1 MLERFSFLLQLLTEV
16 NGAIDNLIFLALV
29 PHNWRRYKMNG
40 NIRVG
45 NLFGIP
51 FYINPSWFFV
61 LGLITLTY
69 GGDLSQFPQLTGI
82 MPWLLGFLAAILL
95 FASVVAHELGHSF
108 VAIAQGIEVKS
119 ITLFL
124 FGGLA
129 TLGRESKTPLEAFL
143 VAIAGPLVSLLLFGI
158 FLIIVSN
165 ISLNAPMA
173 AILSLLAYINLA
185 LGLFN
190 LIPGLPLDGG
200 NILKA
205 IVWQVTGNPNKGVL
219 FASRFGQFFGWLAI
233 VIGALSIL
241 GISQFGSFW
250 TLLIGVFLLQ
260 NAGFSAQSAKV
271 QDFLS
276 RYTAKDVISPNS
288 PVVPINLTLRDFA
301 NNYVIGKQ
309 QWSKFLVTDSEGKLL
324 GVVNVEDMKTIPT
337 SQWTEVNI
345 GQLLQTSES
354 LKLVLSHTSL
364 LDVVKILEG
373 ENLSQVTVVEENGTV
388 LGLIEK
394 ASILTFLAQETQSQ
408 PA

>member
-1 MLERFSFLLQLLTEV
+1 MPGRFSFLLQLLTEV
-16 NGAIDNLIFLALV
+16 NGAIDDLIFLALV

-158 FLIIVSN
+158 FLIIRLN

-250 TLLIGVFLLQ
+250 TLLIGIFLLQ

-288 PVVPINLTLRDFA
+288 PVVPINLTLREFA

-324 GVVNVEDMKTIPT
+324 GVINVEDLKTIPT
-337 SQWTEVNI
+337 SQWTEANI
-345 GQLLQTSES
+345 GRLLQTSES
-354 LKLVLSHTSL
+354 LKLVLSNTSL
-364 LDVVKILEG
+364 LDVVKIFEG

-394 ASILTFLAQETQSQ
+394 ASILTFLSQKTQSQ

>member
-1 MLERFSFLLQLLTEV
+1 MLQLLTEV

-69 GGDLSQFPQLTGI
+69 GGELSQFPQLTGI

-158 FLIIVSN
+158 FLIIGLN

-241 GISQFGSFW
+241 GITQFGSFW
-250 TLLIGVFLLQ
+250 TLLIGIFLLQ

-324 GVVNVEDMKTIPT
+324 GVVNVEDLKTIPT

-345 GQLLQTSES
+345 GRLLQTSES

-394 ASILTFLAQETQSQ
+394 ASILTFLSQETQSQ
-408 PA
+408 AA

>member
-1 MLERFSFLLQLLTEV
+1 MLGRFSVLLQLLTEV
-16 NGAIDNLIFLALV
+16 KGVIDNLIFLALV

-51 FYINPSWFFV
+51 FYINPSWFLV

-69 GGDLSQFPQLTGI
+69 GGDLSRFPQLTGV
-82 MPWLLGFLAAILL
+82 MPWLWGFFAAILL

-158 FLIIVSN
+158 FLIVGLN

-233 VIGALSIL
+233 VVGALSIL
-241 GISQFGSFW
+241 GISQFGSAW
-250 TLLIGVFLLQ
+250 TLLIGFFLLQ

-276 RYTAKDVISPNS
+276 RYTARDVISPNS
-288 PVVPINLTLRDFA
+288 PIVPINLTLREFA

-324 GVVNVEDMKTIPT
+324 GVINVEYLKTIPT

-345 GQLLQTSES
+345 GQLLQTGES
-354 LKLVLSHTSL
+354 LKLVLSNTSL

-373 ENLSQVTVVEENGTV
+373 ENLAQVTVVEENGTV

-394 ASILTFLAQETQSQ
+394 AYILTFLAQGSQ
-408 PA
+408 IQAA

>member
-1 MLERFSFLLQLLTEV
+1 MLQLLTEV

-69 GGDLSQFPQLTGI
+69 GGELSQFPQLTGI

-158 FLIIVSN
+158 FLIVGLN
-165 ISLNAPMA
+165 ISLNAPLA

-241 GISQFGSFW
+241 GITQFGSFW
-250 TLLIGVFLLQ
+250 TLLIGIFLLQ

-276 RYTAKDVISPNS
+276 RYSAKDVISPNS

-324 GVVNVEDMKTIPT
+324 GVINVEDLKTIPT

-345 GQLLQTSES
+345 GRLLQTSES

-408 PA
+408 TA

>member
-1 MLERFSFLLQLLTEV
+1 MPGRFSFLLQLLTEV
-16 NGAIDNLIFLALV
+16 NGAIDNLIFLTLV

-69 GGDLSQFPQLTGI
+69 GGELSQFRELTGI

-158 FLIIVSN
+158 FLIIGLN
-165 ISLNAPMA
+165 ISLNAPLA

-241 GISQFGSFW
+241 GITQFGSFW
-250 TLLIGVFLLQ
+250 TLLIGIFLLQ

-276 RYTAKDVISPNS
+276 RYSAKDVISPNS
-288 PVVPINLTLRDFA
+288 PVVPINLTLREFA

-324 GVVNVEDMKTIPT
+324 GVINVEELKTIPT

-345 GQLLQTSES
+345 GRLLQTSES

>member
-1 MLERFSFLLQLLTEV
+1 
-16 NGAIDNLIFLALV
+16 
-29 PHNWRRYKMNG
+29 MNG

-69 GGDLSQFPQLTGI
+69 GSDLARFPQLNGGL
-82 MPWLLGFLAAILL
+82 PWLLGFIAALLL

-108 VAIAQGIEVKS
+108 VALAQGIEVKS

-143 VAIAGPLVSLLLFGI
+143 VAVAGPLVSFLLFGV
-158 FLIIVSN
+158 FLVIGLN
-165 ISLNAPMA
+165 LSLSAPIA
-173 AILSLLAYINLA
+173 AILSLLAYINLV

-205 IVWQVTGNPNKGVL
+205 IVWQITGNPNKGIL

-233 VIGALSIL
+233 IVGALSIA
-241 GISQFGSFW
+241 GVSSIGSPW
-250 TLLIGVFLLQ
+250 TLLIGFFLLQ
-260 NAGFSAQSAKV
+260 NAGLSAQSAKV

-276 RYTAKDVISPNS
+276 QYTARDVLSIDSPI
-288 PVVPINLTLRDFA
+288 VPASLSLREFV
-301 NNYVIGKQ
+301 NNYVIGKPPR
-309 QWSKFLVTDSEGKLL
+309 STFLVTDPDGKLFGTIAADDL
-324 GVVNVEDMKTIPT
+324 KTIPT
-337 SQWTEVNI
+337 SRWPEVKV
-345 GQLLQTSES
+345 GELLRTGES
-354 LKLVLSHTSL
+354 LRRILPDRPL

-373 ENLSQVTVVEENGTV
+373 ENLAEAIVVEESGVVVGSIERNSIRNFLEREMANKTV
-388 LGLIEK
+388 
-394 ASILTFLAQETQSQ
+394 
-408 PA
+408 

>member
-1 MLERFSFLLQLLTEV
+1 MPGRFSFLLQLLTEV
-16 NGAIDNLIFLALV
+16 NGAIDKLIFLALV

-69 GGDLSQFPQLTGI
+69 GGELSQFPQLTGI

-158 FLIIVSN
+158 FLIIGLN
-165 ISLNAPMA
+165 ISLNAPLA

-250 TLLIGVFLLQ
+250 TLLIGIFLLQ

-276 RYTAKDVISPNS
+276 RYSAKDVISPNS

-324 GVVNVEDMKTIPT
+324 GVVNVEDLKTIPT

-345 GQLLQTSES
+345 GRLLQTSES

-408 PA
+408 TA

>member
-1 MLERFSFLLQLLTEV
+1 MPGRFSVLLQLLTEV

-158 FLIIVSN
+158 FLIVGLN

-241 GISQFGSFW
+241 GITQFGSFW
-250 TLLIGVFLLQ
+250 TLLIGIFLLQ

-276 RYTAKDVISPNS
+276 RYSAKDVISPNS

-309 QWSKFLVTDSEGKLL
+309 QWTKFLVTDSEGKLL
-324 GVVNVEDMKTIPT
+324 GVVNVEDLKTIPT

-345 GQLLQTSES
+345 GRLLQTSES

-394 ASILTFLAQETQSQ
+394 ASILTFLSQKTQSQ

>member
-1 MLERFSFLLQLLTEV
+1 MSGRFSFLLQLLTEV

-158 FLIIVSN
+158 FLIIGSN

-250 TLLIGVFLLQ
+250 TLLIGIFLLQ

-276 RYTAKDVISPNS
+276 RYSAKDVISPNS
-288 PVVPINLTLRDFA
+288 PVVPINLTLREFA

-324 GVVNVEDMKTIPT
+324 GVINVEDLKTIPT
-337 SQWTEVNI
+337 SQWTEANI

>member
-1 MLERFSFLLQLLTEV
+1 
-16 NGAIDNLIFLALV
+16 
-29 PHNWRRYKMNG
+29 MNG

-69 GGDLSQFPQLTGI
+69 GSQLAQFPQLVGA
-82 MPWLLGFLAAILL
+82 MPWLLGFVAALLL

-108 VAIAQGIEVKS
+108 VALAQGIEVKS

-143 VAIAGPLVSLLLFGI
+143 VAVAGPAVSFLLFGV
-158 FLIIVSN
+158 FLLVSAN
-165 ISLNAPMA
+165 LTLSAPLA

-205 IVWQVTGNPNKGVL
+205 IVWKITGNPNKGII

-233 VIGALSIL
+233 AIGAASIL
-241 GISQFGSFW
+241 GISQFGSPW
-250 TLLIGVFLLQ
+250 TLLIGFFLLQ

-271 QDFLS
+271 QDLLS
-276 RYTAKDVISPNS
+276 RYTAKDVIAPDSPI
-288 PVVPINLTLRDFA
+288 VPISLGLREFA
-301 NNYVIGKQ
+301 NQYIIGKHPHP
-309 QWSKFLVTDSEGKLL
+309 KFLVIDPEGKLL
-324 GVVNVEDMKTIPT
+324 GIVHVEDMKTIPT
-337 SQWTEVNI
+337 SRWTEVTV
-345 GQLLQTSES
+345 GDLLRTSES
-354 LKLVLSHTSL
+354 VRLVLSDRSL

-373 ENLSQVTVVEENGTV
+373 ENLSEIVVVEEDKVV
-388 LGLIEK
+388 LGTIEK
-394 ASILTFLAQETQSQ
+394 ASILNFLSREVTAK
-408 PA
+408 AA

>member
-1 MLERFSFLLQLLTEV
+1 
-16 NGAIDNLIFLALV
+16 
-29 PHNWRRYKMNG
+29 MNG

-69 GGDLSQFPQLTGI
+69 GRDLSQFPQLTGI
-82 MPWLLGFLAAILL
+82 MPWLLGFFAAILL

-158 FLIIVSN
+158 FLIIIGLN

-233 VIGALSIL
+233 VIGALSIIL
-241 GISQFGSFW
+241 GIRQFGSAW
-250 TLLIGVFLLQ
+250 TLLIGIFLLQ

-288 PVVPINLTLRDFA
+288 PVVSINLTLREFA

-309 QWSKFLVTDSEGKLL
+309 QWSRFLVTDSEGKLL
-324 GVVNVEDMKTIPT
+324 GVINVEDMKTIPT

-354 LKLVLSHTSL
+354 LKLVLSNTSL

-408 PA
+408 TA